1 MSDTIDLKPQTAAPA
16 APASPSR
23 EFLATA
29 ALRGARTAEQLNAA
43 APFGFDYPATQVG
56 VAGPVTVSYDPAL
69 GASGLTLAQNLLKRM
84 AANHADF
91 TLTFR
96 RLCDAAAGLE
106 GGGGARALFA
116 DPSAYDS
123 WAAEWRRR
131 LEEEPVS
138 GQARAAMM
146 RRSNPA
152 FIPRNHVVEAAL
164 DAAVNRQDFQPF
176 EELLDVVSRPYEDR
190 PDLERYTTPARPE
203 ECVSATFCGT

>member
-1 MSDTIDLKPQTAAPA
+1 M
-16 APASPSR
+16 
-23 EFLATA
+23 ATRADQGAVGLFTERDVDA
-29 ALRGARTAEQLNAA
+29 AL
-43 APFGFDYPATQVG
+43 
-56 VAGPVTVSYDPAL
+56 
-69 GASGLTLAQNLLKRM
+69 AQDLLEHM

-96 RLCDAAAGLE
+96 RLCYAAAGLE